1 MNTAGLAIIGSTGV
15 IGRVH
20 IDAIAQLDS
29 CRLVGIHARTQP
41 PLRQQAAELGVTAY
55 PTLDDAL
62 SDPNVDAI
70 IIATPHRSHADITE
84 SAASA
89 GKHVLVEKPMSVTPS
104 EADRMISVCRD
115 ARVKLGVLFNNRFRP
130 EALKMREL
138 VESGAIGEIYR
149 VSMSSAMIRS
159 QDYYD
164 RLDWRGKWQAEGGGA
179 LLNQGIHAIDL
190 MQWVGGLPT
199 SVKGIV
205 STRGHDIEVEDFAT
219 AAMTYEGGGHG
230 TLHCSTSQAPNHQR
244 LELWG
249 NDGAIIMDDWNVTLH
264 RLHTTVE
271 DFIQNDKSPTYDSP
285 GSTAETFTFQ
295 PVGGTHA
302 PAIDD
307 FARAIIEDRDPAI
320 TGEDG
325 LRSQEIVAAVTLSGC
340 RDKRVPIPVDRP
352 EYDALLS
359 ELVTARRLTTD
370 H

>member
-1 MNTAGLAIIGSTGV
+1 MNTVGLAIIGSTGV

-29 CRLVGIHARTQP
+29 CRLVGINARTQQ

-62 SDPNVDAI
+62 SDPSVDAI
-70 IIATPHRSHADITE
+70 VIATPHRSHAQITE
-84 SAASA
+84 QAARA
-89 GKHVLVEKPMSVTPS
+89 GKHVLVEKPMSVTLS
-104 EADRMISVCRD
+104 EADRMIKVCRD
-115 ARVKLGVLFNNRFRP
+115 AGVKLGVLFNNRFRP
-130 EALKMREL
+130 EALKIREL
-138 VESGAIGEIYR
+138 VEQGAIGEIYR

-199 SVKGIV
+199 SVMGIV
-205 STRGHDIEVEDFAT
+205 STRQHDIEVEDFAT

-230 TLHCSTSQAPNHQR
+230 TLHCTTSQAPNHQR

-249 NDGAIIMDDWNVTLH
+249 NEGAIIMDDWNVALH
-264 RLHTTVE
+264 SLETSV
-271 DFIQNDKSPTYDSP
+271 DGFIRHDKSPTYDSP
-285 GSTAETFTFQ
+285 GSTIETFEIE
-295 PVGGTHA
+295 PVGGTHT

-307 FARAIIEDRDPAI
+307 FARAIIEGRDPAI
-320 TGEDG
+320 TGKDG

-340 RDKRVPIPVDRP
+340 RNKRVGIPVDRT
-352 EYDALLS
+352 EYDDLLS
-359 ELVTARRLTTD
+359 ELVTARRLPST
-370 H
+370 

>member
-1 MNTAGLAIIGSTGV
+1 MNTVGLAVIGSTGV

-29 CRLVGIHARTQP
+29 CRLVGINSRTRQP
-41 PLRQQAAELGVTAY
+41 LQQQAAELGVIPY

-62 SDPNVDAI
+62 SDPDVDAI
-70 IIATPHRSHADITE
+70 AIATPHRSHADITE
-84 SAASA
+84 MAATA
-89 GKHVLVEKPMSVTPS
+89 GKHVLVEKPMSVTLS
-104 EADRMISVCRD
+104 EADRMIQVCGD
-115 ARVKLGVLFNNRFRP
+115 AGVKLGVLFNNRFRP

-138 VESGAIGEIYR
+138 VESGVIGDIYR
-149 VSMSSAMIRS
+149 VSMASAMIRS

-164 RLDWRGKWQAEGGGA
+164 RLSWRGKWQAEGGGA

-199 SVKGIV
+199 GVMGIV
-205 STRGHDIEVEDFAT
+205 STLRHDIEVEDFAT

-249 NDGAIIMDDWNVTLH
+249 NEGAIIMDDWSVTLH
-264 RLHTTVE
+264 RLDTTVD
-271 DFIQNDKSPTYDSP
+271 DFINQDRSPTYGSP
-285 GSTAETFTFQ
+285 ASTAETFTFE
-295 PVGGTHA
+295 PVGGTHV

-307 FARAIIEDRDPAI
+307 FASAIIEDREPAI

-325 LRSQEIVAAVTLSGC
+325 LKSQEIVAAVTLSGC
-340 RDKRVPIPVDRP
+340 RNKQVDIPVDRA
-352 EYDALLS
+352 EHDALLA
-359 ELVTARRLTTD
+359 ELVSSQRLPS
-370 H
+370 